1 VAKGERATMPNPNR
15 NNQDPRERTDELT
28 GFDATMDEAE
38 PGSAGNGAAPYGA
51 DFTGGPPKPVE
62 DTSEAEDILPDQL
75 RFFPPG
81 VTPEV
86 PTDEERELSA
96 QPDERVPIDLS
107 ELP

>member
-1 VAKGERATMPNPNR
+1 MPNPNR

-51 DFTGGPPKPVE
+51 DMTGGLPKPVE
-62 DTSEAEDILPDQL
+62 DTGESEDILPDQVQ
-75 RFFPPG
+75 FFPSG

-86 PTDEERELSA
+86 PPEEEPELSA
-96 QPDERVPIDLS
+96 QPSERMPLDPS
-107 ELP
+107 EFP